1 VQAFHLPVAVGS
13 VRSTPHVFN
22 LECGA
27 QCIELTLE
35 FRAVVSPY
43 LGRVAKNLKNFLP
56 NGISNGFA
64 AFVFYQSQHA
74 EFAETTNGTQNVHF
88 TFTIT
93 QVND

>member
-22 LECGA
+22 LERGA
-27 QCIELTLE
+27 LTLE
-35 FRAVVSPY
+35 LRAVVSPY

>member
-1 VQAFHLPVAVGS
+1 
-13 VRSTPHVFN
+13 VFN
-22 LECGA
+22 FECSA

-35 FRAVVSPY
+35 FCTIVGPN
-43 LGRVAKNLKNFLP
+43 LGRVAKNLKNFLS

-74 EFAETTNGTQNVHF
+74 EFAETTNGAQNVYF